1 MTFGGKGLTIMR
13 KWILNIVILLLA
25 PILWAQ
31 EQPATKKVDSIH
43 LKEVVVKDSLQYL
56 LCGIQGVKV
65 ATFKKN
71 YDFINANNLAESLSA
86 ESIYFKKYGNG
97 GLSTISLRGTDAS
110 HTNVYWNGVNLNSN
124 LNGQTDFSTLR
135 FNAASSFVSEKSF
148 LTSDAIGGNIILSNY
163 ISFYDNSEILAS
175 FGLGSFNTYESTL
188 QGKYATDKWYTSLS
202 FSKIQSENDYAY
214 YNTNIKNDNAS
225 YITQNVAA
233 TLAYKINS
241 KQQLKLQLLGMLTD
255 RNTARTLSSNNN
267 AHLELK
273 NNVALLNW
281 QYKDDKQEHDVLCSI
296 KDEKS
301 NYQFDKAFDLHSKH
315 QATQYTVS
323 YIPKFIINKQQALTF
338 YLANETIQAIG
349 DNILEAKTNLF
360 KSKIHYQYDNDN
372 FEYSLALGK
381 DFSSDYDVPFLYNAS
396 ASYKA
401 ADFKFSTAIS
411 SNYRLPTFNDLY
423 WNPGGNPNLKSE
435 HSLNAELN
443 INYSKNRFNN
453 KLTFFI
459 INSKDLIKWRPVS
472 GMIWSPINV
481 QRAQNYGL
489 EYFVSY
495 RITNFMAK
503 FNYSFTKAVDLDL
516 DEQLTY
522 VPYHQAR
529 LNLKYSKVD
538 KYAVSL
544 LTAYT
549 GKVFITTSNTQELPA
564 YLTTDLSFSYH
575 INKPLQ
581 VRLELNNIF
590 NTKYMAYADRPMPI
604 RNFKIQVLYNP
615 NFKQLNKNKNETN
628 K

>member
-1 MTFGGKGLTIMR
+1 MTFGGKDLAIMR
-13 KWILNIVILLLA
+13 KWILHIVVLLAA

-31 EQPATKKVDSIH
+31 EQPATKKIDSIH
-43 LKEVVVKDSLQYL
+43 LKEVVVRDTTITHN
-56 LCGIQGVKV
+56 CPIAVVKIKRNY
-65 ATFKKN
+65 TF
-71 YDFINANNLAESLSA
+71 IAASNLAESLKIEA
-86 ESIYFKKYGNG
+86 VFFKKYGSG

-135 FNAASSFVSEKSF
+135 FNAATSFVAKRSF
-148 LTSDAIGGNIILSNY
+148 LTSNAIGGNIILSDY

-175 FGLGSFNTYESTL
+175 FGLGSFNTYDGTL
-188 QGKYATDKWYTSLS
+188 QGKYTTDKWYTSLS
-202 FSKIQSENDYAY
+202 FSKIESENDYVY
-214 YNTNIKNDNAS
+214 YDTNIKNDNAS

-281 QYKDDKQEHDVLCSI
+281 QYKGDKQEHNLLFSI

-323 YIPKFIINKQQALTF
+323 YIPKFIINDQQALTF
-338 YLANETIQAIG
+338 YLANETIQASG

-381 DFSSDYDVPFLYNAS
+381 DFSSDYDVPLSYNAS

-401 ADFKFSTAIS
+401 AGFKFSTAIS

-489 EYFVSY
+489 EYFAWY
-495 RITNFMAK
+495 RLENFTTR

-516 DEQLTY
+516 DKQLTY

-529 LNLKYSKVD
+529 LNLRYWKYNNYS
-538 KYAVSL
+538 VSL

-549 GKVFITTSNTQELPA
+549 GKVFITTSNTRELPA
-564 YLTTDLSFSYH
+564 YLTTDLSFSYYLT
-575 INKPLQ
+575 KPLQ

-590 NTKYMAYADRPMPI
+590 NTKYMAYADRPMPM
-604 RNFKIQVLYNP
+604 RNFKIQLIYNP